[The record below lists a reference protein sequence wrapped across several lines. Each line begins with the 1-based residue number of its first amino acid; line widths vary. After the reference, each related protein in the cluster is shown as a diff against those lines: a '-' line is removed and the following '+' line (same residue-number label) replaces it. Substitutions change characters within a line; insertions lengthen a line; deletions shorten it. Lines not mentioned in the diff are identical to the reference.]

1 MQKKNHIFLQLKKTT
16 EVTTLS
22 FLLFY
27 ILLPGISTNLYLGI
41 YAAAILILYFAAGDY
56 RNTEILQEFHTA
68 GVFATIGF
76 LISKLANGCTVAD
89 IWNNKSLFRFLLL
102 EACIA
107 EYIIFWL
114 LQMKSQKEQ
123 QRFYETSASMKLFPT
138 RESDLERLSLYLSEV
153 DAVGINGT
161 WGSGKTFLADQYI
174 ERNQDKYEVIKVE
187 PLTCNMSA
195 IDSYLFQ
202 QLEKVLRANR
212 IYPRYSRKLQRALSE
227 NAWGKQFNSILG
239 TGENDQVTEF
249 QGFCQD
255 LDKLDHKILLVYEDI
270 DRISGEN
277 RDQIA
282 RLFDL
287 TQKMISHNVKV
298 IYQFDL
304 GKMADLDFNR
314 DYLEKYIPYIINL
327 TEVPIKKIIIKEL
340 EELEYVN
347 AGLNWEDFK
356 FLFKHPVTDCFLRKA
371 LDIDIKLE
379 YKAENITPRKVKAFV
394 TEVNAIMTQDEFSNK
409 ENRNTV
415 IAFFFMKHFFDDLY
429 QQLPF
434 KNSLLEEMFFVYQ
447 NDNANRKE
455 KVTILELIAKHRLA
469 KGKNIEIEG
478 KKSNLQLITN
488 AEIEKMFLESGNK
501 DTAENLNKLALLIV
515 LGYQIQFI
523 QKKLDQE
530 KKKDDAQMEYP
541 LHEEISKDELNEELK
556 NIASVEYNEK
566 INRLIFNLHQNGR
579 SEYTNAEAV
588 AVTFINEV
596 LLVEESQWKE
606 AWEVFQVKL
615 FKSNFFKDNMTVFN
629 LTTDKYYLLFRALWI
644 YFSKHH
650 SQYDKDFIWSK
661 SLEFYKKLEE
671 DNGKLSLEKIAILNT
686 CDFNHRKNF
695 LEAIAWFNDLEITGH
710 FNNDSIYSS
719 FLKKYTYMAYRYGYL
734 RRYRDDYL
742 NILSGR
748 SREHIDR
755 YIEKFLK
762 DCIHNIVHSSKI
774 QISEQMEKEINLVS
788 AFYDKNLM
796 IIREKKTALREKINI
811 DINAGGKMGNPGE
824 NPFDELE
831 LEIKSN
837 NSKDPVKRDQLLKK
851 IEEYYTKEK
860 INFREYVF
868 LREKVQSNFIKA

>member
-1 MQKKNHIFLQLKKTT
+1 MQNKNHIFLQLKKIT

-27 ILLPGISTNLYLGI
+27 ILFPGISTNLYLGI

-56 RNTEILQEFHTA
+56 RNTEILQEFLTA

-89 IWNNKSLFRFLLL
+89 IGNNKSLFRFLLL

-202 QLEKVLRANR
+202 QLEKVLRTNR

-255 LDKLDHKILLVYEDI
+255 LDKLDHKVLLVYEDI

-327 TEVPIKKIIIKEL
+327 TEISVKDIVIEAL
-340 EELEYVN
+340 EELKHVY
-347 AGLNWEDFK
+347 AGLNWGDFR
-356 FLFKHPVTDCFLRKA
+356 FLFEAP
-371 LDIDIKLE
+371 
-379 YKAENITPRKVKAFV
+379 
-394 TEVNAIMTQDEFSNK
+394 
-409 ENRNTV
+409 
-415 IAFFFMKHFFDDLY
+415 
-429 QQLPF
+429 
-434 KNSLLEEMFFVYQ
+434 
-447 NDNANRKE
+447 
-455 KVTILELIAKHRLA
+455 
-469 KGKNIEIEG
+469 
-478 KKSNLQLITN
+478 
-488 AEIEKMFLESGNK
+488 
-501 DTAENLNKLALLIV
+501 IV
-515 LGYQIQFI
+515 DYYFWKRIQF
-523 QKKLDQE
+523 
-530 KKKDDAQMEYP
+530 
-541 LHEEISKDELNEELK
+541 
-556 NIASVEYNEK
+556 
-566 INRLIFNLHQNGR
+566 
-579 SEYTNAEAV
+579 
-588 AVTFINEV
+588 
-596 LLVEESQWKE
+596 
-606 AWEVFQVKL
+606 
-615 FKSNFFKDNMTVFN
+615 
-629 LTTDKYYLLFRALWI
+629 TT
-644 YFSKHH
+644 
-650 SQYDKDFIWSK
+650 
-661 SLEFYKKLEE
+661 
-671 DNGKLSLEKIAILNT
+671 
-686 CDFNHRKNF
+686 
-695 LEAIAWFNDLEITGH
+695 
-710 FNNDSIYSS
+710 
-719 FLKKYTYMAYRYGYL
+719 
-734 RRYRDDYL
+734 
-742 NILSGR
+742 
-748 SREHIDR
+748 
-755 YIEKFLK
+755 
-762 DCIHNIVHSSKI
+762 
-774 QISEQMEKEINLVS
+774 
-788 AFYDKNLM
+788 
-796 IIREKKTALREKINI
+796 TA
-811 DINAGGKMGNPGE
+811 
-824 NPFDELE
+824 
-831 LEIKSN
+831 
-837 NSKDPVKRDQLLKK
+837 
-851 IEEYYTKEK
+851 
-860 INFREYVF
+860 
-868 LREKVQSNFIKA
+868 